1 VKVKVYFNKTAPEEA
16 DPATG
21 VAAGAEFEHPGPA
34 VSNRSLAD
42 VVVGTAAI
50 VEKVGGR
57 RDIAIRL
64 MEMGLLPGTRVE
76 VLRVAPLGDPIELR
90 VRGFAL
96 SIRRSEAR
104 KVEVR
109 GDAP

>member
-1 VKVKVYFNKTAPEEA
+1 VKVKVYFNKEAPEEG
-16 DPATG
+16 DPAAG
-21 VAAGAEFEHPGPA
+21 VAADAEFEHPGAA

-42 VVVGTAAI
+42 VAVGAAAV

-96 SIRRSEAR
+96 SIRRTEAR
-104 KVEVR
+104 SVEVR
-109 GDAP
+109 GDEP